1 MVSHQEL
8 LRRSSSHGEALRA
21 LGDEGLEVV
30 KVSQLVTI
38 AVQDTQ
44 RRTVARTMRRTD
56 ELQGLMDHYYDVVTP
71 AVAARGE
78 GRFVFDGRRVKG
90 EHTPE
95 DLNMVS
101 GDKIDFFLDLM
112 AG

>member
-1 MVSHQEL
+1 MAEKQL
-8 LRRSSSHGEALRA
+8 LGAQLLTISIRA
-21 LGDEGLEVV
+21 GGAHNSG
-30 KVSQLVTI
+30 KPSQLVTVV
-38 AVQDTQ
+38 VQDTQ
-44 RRTVARTMRRTD
+44 RRTVSRTMRRTD
-56 ELQGLMDHYYDVVTP
+56 ELQGLMDHYYE
-71 AVAARGE
+71 GSG

-95 DLNMVS
+95 DLNMVN